1 MRARRLLLLALAL
14 GGCALQAPP
23 DREELRKQAL
33 AEYPLPPA
41 YTGGASAPGDAV
53 AGWLATFRDHDLAQ
67 LVHEALVANPDL
79 RVAAA
84 RVEQAAAAA
93 RLAGA
98 TLWPQVNAMARGG
111 GTLSGDSSGLEGGG
125 VFANW
130 ELDLWGRVRYG
141 REAATQTFES
151 AKLDTEYAKQSLAA
165 MVAKGWFLALEARAQ
180 KAIATEM
187 LQSSER
193 LAALARDRQRV
204 GRGDELEVRQADA
217 QTSSFRDVT
226 LQLELAEQHALRS
239 LEALV
244 GRYPAATVA
253 LAADL
258 PAMPGPVPV
267 GLPSQLL
274 ERRPDVIAA
283 ERRVASAF
291 HRVGEAR
298 TAKLPRISLTAAVTS
313 ISSDLFVLQQLDDP
327 LVSAGASITQPLF
340 LGGALQAQE
349 EVRDAELKAAVA
361 DYGRT
366 GARAFGEVE
375 KALST
380 GFNLEERWIGL
391 NRAVADNVRALE
403 LAEVRYRVG
412 AGDLRAV
419 QQQQLALFA
428 ARSALLRARAE
439 RLVQRVNLHL
449 ALGGGFE

>member
-1 MRARRLLLLALAL
+1 MRARSLLFAVVL

-23 DREELRKQAL
+23 ERDELRQQAL
-33 AEYPLPPA
+33 PDYPVPDAYRAGAPA
-41 YTGGASAPGDAV
+41 AGDV
-53 AGWLATFRDHDLAQ
+53 AGAWLASFRDPA
-67 LVHEALVANPDL
+67 LVELVNEALIANPDL

-141 REAATQTFES
+141 REAATQAYES
-151 AKLDTEYAKQSLAA
+151 AKLDTDYARQSMAA
-165 MVAKGWFLALEARAQ
+165 LVAKGWFLALEARAQ
-180 KAIATEM
+180 KALALEM

-193 LAALARDRQRV
+193 LASLARDRLRV
-204 GRGDELEVRQADA
+204 GPGSELEVRQADA
-217 QTSSFRDVT
+217 QSATFRDIA
-226 LQLELAEQHALRS
+226 LQLDLAEASALRS
-239 LEALV
+239 IEALL
-244 GRYPAATVA
+244 GRYPAANLA
-253 LAADL
+253 LAPEL
-258 PAMPGPVPV
+258 PVMPGPVPA

-283 ERRVASAF
+283 ERRVAAAF

-298 TAKLPRISLTAAVTS
+298 TAKLPRISLTASLSS
-313 ISSDLFVLQQLDDP
+313 ISSELFVLQQRDNP
-327 LVSAGASITQPLF
+327 VASAGAIISQPLF
-340 LGGALQAQE
+340 LGFALQSQE
-349 EVRDAELKAAVA
+349 ELRDAELKAAVA
-361 DYGRT
+361 DYGRV
-366 GARAFGEVE
+366 GAKAFGEVE
-375 KALST
+375 NALSA
-380 GFNLEERWIGL
+380 GFNLEERLVAL

-403 LAEVRYRVG
+403 LAETRYRVG

-428 ARSALLRARAE
+428 ARATLLRARAE